1 MKFSRFSLGL
11 LAATMLLASCV
22 KKTYDSPPDSSQVDP
37 AIPVQLSLKSLSLMG
52 QNLGSGKWRQMGDT
66 TVCGVVVADDR
77 SGNYYKQI
85 VIEDTSLG
93 GIVLYLDQTYLYS
106 DYPVGRRLYVNLKGL
121 YLMNY
126 RGLPEIVYSVD
137 AGGNTTAIPSG
148 LIGNYITKGKY
159 PDNSVAA
166 QDVQIVDVKLN
177 ASKYLSTL
185 VNITDAQFAN
195 GSNGVS
201 YALPSTVASGT
212 DRILANCDG
221 MTTIVL
227 RTSGYS
233 SLQPYITPNGHGNI
247 KCIVSTYAG
256 APQMILRDTTDVN
269 MTGARCN

>member
-1 MKFSRFSLGL
+1 MNFSRFSLGL
-11 LAATMLLASCV
+11 LAGTMLLASCV
-22 KKTYDSPPDSSQVDP
+22 KKTYDSPLDTSQVDP
-37 AIPVQLSLKSLSLMG
+37 KLPVQLSLKNLSLMG
-52 QNLGSGKWRQMGDT
+52 QNLGSGKWRQLGDT
-66 TVCGVVVADDR
+66 TIYGVVVADDR

-85 VIEDTSLG
+85 VIEDTTFG
-93 GIVLYLDQTYLYS
+93 GIVLYLDKTYLYA
-106 DYPVGRRLYVNLKGL
+106 DYPVGRGVYVKLKGL

-126 RGLPEIVYSVD
+126 KGLPEIVYTVD

-148 LIGNYITKGKY
+148 LIDNYVVRGKF
-159 PDNSVAA
+159 PDNSVSS

-185 VNITDAQFAN
+185 VNITDAQFAT

-201 YALPSTVASGT
+201 YALPSAVASGT
-212 DRILANCDG
+212 DRILTPCDG
-221 MTTIVL
+221 SSTITL

-233 SLQPYITPNGHGNI
+233 TLQPYITPNGHGSI

-269 MTGARCN
+269 MIGARCN